1 MIIPPL
7 LADIAEWIVPVL
19 VITFFVISHLWN
31 AIKGTQ
37 QQAPQ
42 RRPQLERPL
51 KPQPTDGRGA
61 ASQPVAKQA
70 TGQGQLNAEID
81 QFLKRANERRGEKGG
96 EKGRRPQE
104 SSRPQP
110 GRQQPGL
117 AQPKAPLP
125 SEKAAGNQPRPVAPQ
140 RRGFDTVAES
150 VQQHLGDR
158 TFEQREQR
166 LADDVVRAE
175 QQLSQHVEQAFTNRL
190 GTLGPGE
197 GSTPKPAE
205 LAAVVSNDDRSA
217 AALAVAGLLIN
228 QQNLRQAVLLKEIL
242 ERPVDRW

>member
-1 MIIPPL
+1 MIIPLL

-19 VITFFVISHLWN
+19 VVTFFVISHLWN

-42 RRPQLERPL
+42 RRPQTERPL
-51 KPQPTDGRGA
+51 KPQPADGRGQPT
-61 ASQPVAKQA
+61 QPVAQQA
-70 TGQGQLNAEID
+70 SGQGQLNAEID

-96 EKGRRPQE
+96 EKSRRPQQ
-104 SSRPQP
+104 SN
-110 GRQQPGL
+110 RQAP
-117 AQPKAPLP
+117 AKAPLP
-125 SEKAAGNQPRPVAPQ
+125 SEKAAANQPRPTAGQ
-140 RRGFDTVAES
+140 RRGFDSVAES

-158 TFEQREQR
+158 TFEQREQG

-175 QQLSQHVEQAFTNRL
+175 EQLSQHVEQSFNNRL

-197 GSTPKPAE
+197 TSTPKPTE
-205 LAAVVSNDDRSA
+205 TAAVVSTDDRA
-217 AALAVAGLLIN
+217 AAARAVAGLLIN
-228 QQNLRQAVLLKEIL
+228 QQSLRQAVLLKEIL